1 MTAFWWT
8 AGSLLIVGVSIAA
21 LLVLRL
27 RRGRSAYRLEQA
39 RQLFHLRR
47 EVLELRFL
55 NAAARLGSP
64 RGLAWEDCRFEDEA
78 VFATD
83 PGTGQLRAFVGVTVQ
98 FRAIE
103 GGGMEDNPNVDAPR
117 AATAVFLF
125 DGRQWTTEGRAVFNL
140 SPLETVERFQQ
151 GLAGVD

>member
-8 AGSLLIVGVSIAA
+8 VGSLLIVGVSIVA
-21 LLVLRL
+21 LLALRS
-27 RRGRSAYRLEQA
+27 RRGRSAYRLERA

-55 NAAARLGSP
+55 NCASRLGKP
-64 RGLAWEDCRFEDEA
+64 RGLAWEDCHFEDEA
-78 VFATD
+78 VFATE
-83 PGTGQLRAFVGVTVQ
+83 PGTGQLRAFVGVAVQ

-103 GGGMEDNPNVDAPR
+103 EGGMEDNPNADVPR

-125 DGRQWTTEGRAVFNL
+125 DGRQWTTAGRTVFNL
-140 SPLETVERFQQ
+140 NPLETIERFQH
-151 GLAGVD
+151 GLEGVD

>member
-8 AGSLLIVGVSIAA
+8 TASLMIVAVSIAA
-21 LLVLRL
+21 LLVLRS
-27 RRGRSAYRLEQA
+27 RRGHSAHRLEQA

-47 EVLELRFL
+47 EVLELQFL
-55 NAAARLGSP
+55 NSASRLGNP
-64 RGLAWEDCRFEDEA
+64 RGLAWEDGHFEDEA

-83 PGTGQLRAFVGVTVQ
+83 PDTGQLRAFVSVAIQ

-103 GGGMEDNPNVDAPR
+103 DGGMEYNPNVDDLR
-117 AATAVFLF
+117 AATAVFAF

-140 SPLETVERFQQ
+140 SPLETVERFQH
-151 GLAGVD
+151 GLEGVD